1 MLKFG
6 IYTQNQYLKAGVGR
20 RCSGSRVS
28 YSLLEIGE
36 NPTKEQTQ
44 IFEDICFT
52 LRTSN
57 GTYRTTF
64 RHRFQDVDVAT
75 LDILRRF
82 FPCETELLV
91 EDRAV
96 SHGLTSVEWAQKLF
110 PIFPNAQFEASDKLL
125 YLVQLFLGSNGTY
138 IFEPEGRPLQY
149 IKPPFVVGL
158 CYIESLPVNR
168 LIVAYAKRCLQ
179 RSQLPIDWMTSAG
192 GDGYQV
198 SKIRCIHPE
207 AWSYSKSNPRF
218 QLRTRSVFDIT
229 PKPVHALRTMNI
241 LNKAYFSDSQ
251 LSEGA
256 DAAFQSLRQ
265 GGVWVVGR
273 TLESDFS
280 NHVSFLQRQERGWEV
295 LSRIGNGSEMEAFVN
310 RTHLI
315 DGALSPR
322 GEKRQRDKVKP
333 SIDSER

>member
-6 IYTQNQYLKAGVGR
+6 IYTQNQYMKAGER
-20 RCSGSRVS
+20 RRFSGPRVS
-28 YSLLEIGE
+28 YSLLQIGE
-36 NPTKEQTQ
+36 NPSKEETQ
-44 IFEDICFT
+44 IFEDISFT

-57 GTYRTTF
+57 GTYRTTY
-64 RHRFQDVDVAT
+64 RHRFRDVDIAT
-75 LDILRRF
+75 LDILERF
-82 FPCETELLV
+82 FPRQTELLV

-110 PIFPNAQFEASDKLL
+110 PIFPNAKFEASDKLL
-125 YLVQLFLGSNGTY
+125 YLVQLFLESNGTY

-158 CYIESLPVNR
+158 CHTESLPINR
-168 LIVAYAKRCLQ
+168 LIAAHAKRRLQ

-198 SKIRCIHPE
+198 SQIRCIHPE
-207 AWSYSKSNPRF
+207 AWLYSKSNARF

-229 PKPVHALRTMNI
+229 AKPVHVLRTMNI
-241 LNKAYFSDSQ
+241 LNKAYFSNSQ

-256 DAAFQSLRQ
+256 DVAFQSLRQ

-273 TLESDFS
+273 TWESDFS

-295 LSRIGNGSEMEAFVN
+295 LSRIGNGSEMEAFMN
-310 RTHLI
+310 RTHV
-315 DGALSPR
+315 P
-322 GEKRQRDKVKP
+322 
-333 SIDSER
+333 